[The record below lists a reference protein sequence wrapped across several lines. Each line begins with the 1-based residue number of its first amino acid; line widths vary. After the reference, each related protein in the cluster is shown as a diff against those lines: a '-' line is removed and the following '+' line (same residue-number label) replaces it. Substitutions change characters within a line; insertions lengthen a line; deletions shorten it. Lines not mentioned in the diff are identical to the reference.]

1 MELKN
6 TEELLLELL
15 LNLPGESGQ
24 EEPVRQFLLP
34 QLTTRLHSVWQ
45 DDAGNLLGTRKF
57 GNGPTVMLSAH
68 MDVIYELAA
77 DSQLV
82 KNGSIWS
89 RSEGILG
96 ADDRAGIAMILIL
109 LDELPTQGFN
119 GTIKVAFTV
128 QEETGQKGAVKLD
141 SSFYKDVKMA
151 VSLDRRNGNDIVIR
165 SNGSKTYGPEELGK
179 LFETA
184 SKELWNGEN
193 NYIITNG
200 GVSDLRVWSAEGVP
214 SLNLSVGF
222 RNEHTPYETL
232 DIEEWRRT
240 RQLVLHVLTTKKIG
254 KFIFTQGEN
263 NVGV

>member
-1 MELKN
+1 
-6 TEELLLELL
+6 
-15 LNLPGESGQ
+15 
-24 EEPVRQFLLP
+24 
-34 QLTTRLHSVWQ
+34 
-45 DDAGNLLGTRKF
+45 
-57 GNGPTVMLSAH
+57 MLSAH